1 MPREGVQRADAV
13 AGDLRE
19 AVQATAAK
27 PQIVSPPRTSKRYP
41 MGYRD
46 TVESLKARRE
56 SLDAE
61 LREARKA
68 ASEARERAARV
79 AALEGELAETEGLL
93 RRVGGTRELPL
104 LDDVRIAAP
113 CHATWEDMA
122 GDERVRFCGQCEKN
136 VYNLSAMPR
145 AEAEALLRERTGEM
159 CVRLFKRAD
168 GTVLTQDCPVGV
180 RRRGRR
186 RLAMAAV
193 GSGIM
198 AAATAAFGA
207 STVTMGAPQRP
218 PAPTVDATQ
227 LPEPTK
233 PIEPVQHVMGGISP
247 RVTASTATPPPPPQ
261 GQHVMGRRSR

>member
-1 MPREGVQRADAV
+1 
-13 AGDLRE
+13 
-19 AVQATAAK
+19 
-27 PQIVSPPRTSKRYP
+27 

-113 CHATWEDMA
+113 CHAKWDDMA
-122 GDERVRFCGQCEKN
+122 GDERVRFCGQCDKN

-207 STVTMGAPQRP
+207 TTVTMGAPER
-218 PAPTVDATQ
+218 PTVDAPQ
-227 LPEPTK
+227 PAEPTK
-233 PIEPVQHVMGGISP
+233 PIEPVQHVMGGVSAP
-247 RVTASTATPPPPPQ
+247 RVTASTATPPPPPP